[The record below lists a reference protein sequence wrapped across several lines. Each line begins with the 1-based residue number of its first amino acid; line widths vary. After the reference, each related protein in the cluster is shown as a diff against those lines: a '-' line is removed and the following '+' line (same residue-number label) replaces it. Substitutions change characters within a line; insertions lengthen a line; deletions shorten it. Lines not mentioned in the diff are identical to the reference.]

1 MKKTFTELLERQELI
16 EKLVDRGY
24 GELVD
29 VLLKHDSYT
38 KKGRL
43 NKSSVC
49 RQLGWKPKQLE
60 DAINDCRLLLVKDMG
75 IDED

>member
-1 MKKTFTELLERQELI
+1 MTKTFTELLERQELI
-16 EKLVDRGY
+16 DKLVGKGY
-24 GELVD
+24 DALVD

-60 DAINDCRLLLVKDMG
+60 DALYECKCLLIGDVG
-75 IDED
+75 WED